1 MKCAI
6 VTFFD
11 SYPPKTGSGRVC
23 FDFFLSWPIKRKKLF
38 QFSQRKTV
46 NKNIKS
52 IIIKKN
58 KPIFKILKI
67 FNMILSVKKYFQN
80 EKKKILILEGP
91 SWVFYSFIM
100 IIFFQLFEKDI
111 FIIYRSHSI
120 EYEIR
125 KTNSNKLISYVTKI
139 FENYVINNSNIST
152 SVSTKEQYKFKKLYS
167 KRTYL
172 FPNSLNI
179 KNLQSLKEIKI
190 IRKLPNKFV
199 MFSGSYDYKPN
210 RIAIDFIIKNLI
222 PELTKKKISLVLT
235 GNHKIN
241 FYDKN
246 IINLKFISTAEL
258 KYLHRKSICLLVPIF
273 EGYGTRI
280 KILEAL
286 IWNNRIIST
295 QKGIEGINYRKNENI
310 IIANNKKNILKAINI
325 FQFKKNNYKTFKQ
338 RLENI
343 SMEENCRKLYNF
355 VSEKFIF

>member
-1 MKCAI
+1 MKSAI

-23 FDFFLSWPIKRKKLF
+23 FDFFLSWPIKKKKFF
-38 QFSQRKTV
+38 QLSEKKII
-46 NKNIKS
+46 NKNIET

-67 FNMILSVKKYFQN
+67 FNIILRIKKYFHN

-91 SWVFYSFIM
+91 SWVFYSFI
-100 IIFFQLFEKDI
+100 IIVFFKLFQKDI

-125 KTNSNKLISYVTKI
+125 KENSNKLIAYLTKF
-139 FENYVINNSNIST
+139 FENFVINNSNLST
-152 SVSTKEQYKFKKLYS
+152 SVSIKEKIKFKKLYDIN
-167 KRTYL
+167 TYL

-179 KNLQSLKEIKI
+179 KKLQNLKEVKIKK
-190 IRKLPNKFV
+190 KLPKKFI

-210 RIAIDFIIKNLI
+210 KSAIDYIIKNLI
-222 PELTKKKISLVLT
+222 PELIKKNISLVLT

-241 FYDKN
+241 FHNKN
-246 IINLKFISTAEL
+246 VINLKFISMGEL

-295 QKGIEGINYRKNENI
+295 QKGIEGINYQKNENVI
-310 IIANNKKNILKAINI
+310 ISNNKKNILKAINVL
-325 FQFKKNNYKTFKQ
+325 QNKNNYYKNFDQK
-338 RLENI
+338 LENI
-343 SMEENCRKLYNF
+343 SMEENCKKFYNF
-355 VSEKFIF
+355 VIERIKF